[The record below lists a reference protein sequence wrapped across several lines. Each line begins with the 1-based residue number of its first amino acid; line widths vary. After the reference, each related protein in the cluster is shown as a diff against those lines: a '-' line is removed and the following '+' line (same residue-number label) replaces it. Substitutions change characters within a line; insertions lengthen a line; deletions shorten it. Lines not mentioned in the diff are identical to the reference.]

1 MFMKNTVI
9 YPEFQIISTNFSHVS
24 LKYLWSTYDVGY
36 SSKQNK
42 RKKNC
47 FHVAYS
53 FVVIKNTID
62 PSKKQVKNMSNI
74 R

>member
-9 YPEFQIISTNFSHVS
+9 YPEFQIISTNFFCVS
-24 LKYLWSTYDVGY
+24 LRYLWSTYDVGY

-42 RKKNC
+42 RKKLLSC
-47 FHVAYS
+47 SLQFCGD
-53 FVVIKNTID
+53 KKTID
-62 PSKKQVKNMSNI
+62 QLKKVKNMSNI